1 MDFLSIA
8 ETAKVLAI
16 GLPVFRK
23 YIYTRQVRQP
33 RKSLSGNLY
42 YKPDDLGT
50 LARKI
55 LILKTKNQKFYK
67 YAVKQKRREKSGKL
81 SRG

>member
-23 YIYTRQVRQP
+23 YIHANLVRQP

-55 LILKTKNQKFYK
+55 LILKTKNQTFYK
-67 YAVKQKRREKSGKL
+67 SAAKQQRRKKSGKL
-81 SRG
+81 